1 MIDRTYAICRENAL
15 KVVPELDF
23 WTLFLVLIAPGLISM
38 HVYRVLFAARKIDW
52 KVALVQGLFYSVLNL
67 VACLPIL
74 VLIHQ
79 AGFWENHPYRYTAG
93 LMAVLLVF
101 PVAWP
106 LLYRYLIKWQW
117 LASKVQLPYDSAWDY
132 FFERKMPVFV
142 VLQLRN
148 GSRFGGY
155 FGPRSYATSFPTEG
169 DIYLETVYKVDE
181 EGNFTE
187 PVEDTDGAIIRKDQ
201 YDLIEFFKVPEEK

>member
-1 MIDRTYAICRENAL
+1 
-15 KVVPELDF
+15 
-23 WTLFLVLIAPGLISM
+23 M
-38 HVYRVLFAARKIDW
+38 HVYRILFAARKIDW
-52 KVALVQGLFYSVLNL
+52 KVALLQGLFYSVLNL

-74 VLIHQ
+74 IPIHQ
-79 AGFWENHPYRYTAG
+79 VGFWGNHPYLYTAG

-106 LLYRYLIKWQW
+106 FLYRYLIKWRW
-117 LASKVQLPYDSAWDY
+117 VASKIQLPYDAAWDY
-132 FFERKMPVFV
+132 FFDRKMPAFV

-148 GSRFGGY
+148 GSKFGGY

-187 PVEDTDGAIIRKDQ
+187 PVDETAGAIIRKDQ
-201 YDLIEFFKVPEEK
+201 YDLIEFFKVPEER